1 MSSMIKYS
9 VLKMLIFPHFF
20 IINTDY
26 AMQMLIVYNERN
38 KPFFLIRNNE
48 PLCLQKHII
57 TFTLKKQI
65 IENVYKEEHR
75 NNKERVCLH

>member
-1 MSSMIKYS
+1 
-9 VLKMLIFPHFF
+9 
-20 IINTDY
+20 
-26 AMQMLIVYNERN
+26 MQMLIVYNERN
-38 KPFFLIRNNE
+38 NPFFLMRNNE

-57 TFTLKKQI
+57 AFTLKKQI